1 METNDTNENLDQT
14 ANQVENEGAEELS
27 HSDKMI
33 GVFSE
38 PSNMFENT
46 AKFPPRT
53 KDWLIPILILFL
65 VIALIR
71 IIAMSNSE
79 VAYETKKAQVDRIEK
94 MVEDGTLTREQ
105 GDKALE
111 QIDQQSK
118 FMSGPVGW
126 VITVVSTIIFGGIFF
141 FIMVGIYFLFI
152 KFGLKGEGSYNSALV
167 ANGLTA
173 YITLLQMILGGILTM
188 VLGKMIMDTSLA
200 SVLGTDKATI
210 TGWLF
215 AKVDPLSI
223 WAYSVLS
230 IGFAKMFK
238 AKSAI
243 PYFVLVFALWL
254 IGGLLMYFIA
264 VNVPMLR
271 GMLQ

>member
-1 METNDTNENLDQT
+1 METNDTLNQT
-14 ANQVENEGAEELS
+14 SEQPGNGGGEELA

-38 PSNMFENT
+38 PSNMFEKT
-46 AKFPPRT
+46 SMFPSRT

-65 VIALIR
+65 VIAIIR
-71 IIAMSNSE
+71 IVAMSNQE

-94 MVEDGTLTREQ
+94 MVDSGTLTREQ

-111 QIDQQSK
+111 QIDKQSE
-118 FMSGPVGW
+118 FMKGPIGW

-141 FIMVGIYFLFI
+141 FIMTGIYFLII

-238 AKSAI
+238 AKSAM
-243 PYFVLVFALWL
+243 PYFVLVFSLWI

>member
-1 METNDTNENLDQT
+1 METNDTNENL
-14 ANQVENEGAEELS
+14 NQPAIEGEELS

-38 PSNMFENT
+38 PSNMFEST

-53 KDWLIPILILFL
+53 KDWLIPVLILFL
-65 VIALIR
+65 VIAIIR
-71 IIAMSNSE
+71 IVAMSNKE
-79 VAYETKKAQVDRIEK
+79 IAYESKKAQVDRIEK

-105 GDKALE
+105 GDRALE

-141 FIMVGIYFLFI
+141 FIMVGIYFLLI

-188 VLGKMIMDTSLA
+188 VLGRMIMDTSLA

-210 TGWLF
+210 TGWLL

-238 AKSAI
+238 AKSAM
-243 PYFVLVFALWL
+243 PYFILVFALWI
-254 IGGLLMYFIA
+254 IGGLLIYFIA
-264 VNVPMLR
+264 INVPMLR

>member
-1 METNDTNENLDQT
+1 MENNDTNENLEHTTGQT
-14 ANQVENEGAEELS
+14 ENGGGDELS

-105 GDKALE
+105 GDRALE

-118 FMSGPVGW
+118 FMSGPIGW

-141 FIMVGIYFLFI
+141 FIMVGIYFLLI
-152 KFGLKGEGSYNSALV
+152 KFGLKGEGGYNSALV

-188 VLGKMIMDTSLA
+188 VFGRMIMDTSLA

-215 AKVDPLSI
+215 AKIDPISI

-230 IGFAKMFK
+230 IGFAKMFR
-238 AKSAI
+238 AKSTT
-243 PYFVLVFALWL
+243 PYFILVFAIWL
-254 IGGLLMYFIA
+254 IGGLIMYFIA